1 MLHLAL
7 YFATISPKHGIK
19 RDLIHQNT
27 FKNFTKAV
35 RFSSEQTSARIDYLG
50 ASELLVKNK
59 ALTMLNFI
67 PDILHHTQTK
77 HKNTCYYLIKESAE
91 HTR

>member
-1 MLHLAL
+1 LK
-7 YFATISPKHGIK
+7 TSSK
-19 RDLIHQNT
+19 Q
-27 FKNFTKAV
+27 V

-59 ALTMLNFI
+59 ALTMLNFT
-67 PDILHHTQTK
+67 PNILHHTQTK

-91 HTR
+91 LTRLVVQSLLESQTTEQE